1 MTLPDRPRGAG
12 LAPAGGLWPAHI
24 PRPGAPAAGL
34 GAPGLGGPGLG
45 GPGQAGP
52 PAGPEASA
60 ESAELPPEISTT
72 KWAWKGVQWN
82 LTYIGFLGYIFAIT
96 TYRFPIGDVSIVA
109 ALVGLLMQKER
120 VRIPGLLKGLGVFIL
135 WAMVGYSLTPY
146 PALVNA
152 KLQIVLK
159 LWFIALVAAN
169 ALRTREQIRF
179 FVAFW
184 LACFAFYPVRGAIF
198 NYYIYHE
205 TLFGRAIW
213 NYIYA
218 NPNDLAAF
226 CILQLAMAFGLN
238 AIEQK
243 GPVRL
248 GARLGM
254 AVVPFVILITKSR
267 GAFLGF
273 ALFLTFVLS
282 GHKKRVRAIT
292 LTLLVGGLV
301 LAVAPAGVLDRVFAL
316 KNIETSG
323 DVGAADEEG
332 SAAQRYEIWKVARSI
347 IREHPVAGV
356 GLGAY
361 PAAHQLNALRPQFKA
376 TARGRRDTH
385 SLYFNVTAETGVVGI
400 IIFMS
405 SYVVFLVGVEQVR
418 RRAKKLRPHTAQTL
432 FMFEVGLVA
441 FFTTA
446 VFASVAHV
454 SFLILHAMTTW
465 SIAELIRN
473 ELDTA
478 AARRRKL
485 AYAPAQLSF
494 APQAAR

>member
-24 PRPGAPAAGL
+24 PRPGAPV
-34 GAPGLGGPGLG
+34 
-45 GPGQAGP
+45 
-52 PAGPEASA
+52 PAGPGIPGVPAGREAKVQSD
-60 ESAELPPEISTT
+60 ELPPEISTE
-72 KWAWKGVQWN
+72 KWPWKGVQWN
-82 LTYIGFLGYIFAIT
+82 LTYVGFLGYIFAIT
-96 TYRFPIGDVSIVA
+96 TYRFPIGDVSIVC
-109 ALVGLLMQKER
+109 ALVGLLMQREN

-135 WAMVGYSLTPY
+135 WAMVGYALTSY
-146 PALVNA
+146 PTMVYA

-169 ALRTREQIRF
+169 ALRTRQQIRF
-179 FVAFW
+179 FLTFW

-205 TLFGRAIW
+205 TIFGRAIW
-213 NYIYA
+213 NYIYS
-218 NPNDLAAF
+218 NPNDLALY

-254 AVVPFVILITKSR
+254 AVVPFLILITKSR

-273 ALFLTFVLS
+273 AVFLAFVLS
-282 GHKKRVRAIT
+282 GHKRPIRA
-292 LTLLVGGLV
+292 LTFALLIGGLV
-301 LAVAPAGVLDRVFAL
+301 LAVAPKGVLDRVFAL
-316 KNIETSG
+316 KNIETTG
-323 DVGAADEEG
+323 DVAAADEEG
-332 SAAQRYEIWKVARSI
+332 SAEQRYEIWKVARSI
-347 IREHPVAGV
+347 IRENPVVGV

-361 PAAHQLNALRPQFKA
+361 PAAHQLYSRRSQFKS
-376 TARGRRDTH
+376 TARGARDTH
-385 SLYFNVTAETGVVGI
+385 STYLNLTAETGFIGLA
-400 IIFMS
+400 IFLS
-405 SYVVFLVGVEQVR
+405 SYIALMFSVEQLR

-432 FMFEVGLVA
+432 FFLEVGLLG
-441 FFTTA
+441 FFTAATFGSA
-446 VFASVAHV
+446 AHI
-454 SFLILHAMTTW
+454 SFLILHATTMW
-465 SIAELIRN
+465 SVAEMVRK

-485 AYAPAQLSF
+485 AYAPAPLSY
-494 APQAAR
+494 APTAPR